1 MQPPRLKYTIEVF
14 SSLAVTNEDGEL
26 AFSEEKIKL
35 GDFQRNAKSDM
46 VMAELVGDLVTFQN
60 PPSLEN
66 KVLLLPKYEKFDL
79 SGGLDRTHQLLID
92 REQVS
97 FDGSQCNKV
106 GTSFTAF

>member
-1 MQPPRLKYTIEVF
+1 M
-14 SSLAVTNEDGEL
+14 VTNEDGDL
-26 AFSEEKIKL
+26 AFNEENIKL

-46 VMAELVGDLVTFQN
+46 VMAEIVGDLVTFQN

-66 KVLLLPKYEKFDL
+66 KVLFLPKYEKLDL
-79 SGGLDRTHQLLID
+79 SGGLDRTHQLLIE